1 MIFFVMAA
9 WGRKTERVP
18 VWILITGI
26 ILASHLRSDT
36 LGERLIF

>member
-9 WGRKTERVP
+9 WGRKIERVP
-18 VWILITGI
+18 AWILITGI
-26 ILASHLRSDT
+26 ILASRLPSNT